1 MATAGQPTK
10 YNAEALATAQDYVKN
25 YADYEDIVP
34 SVVGLA
40 VALDVTKKTLYNWAE
55 SPENIEFLHTL
66 EKISSNQERRLLN
79 GGLSKSFDAGIT
91 KLMLYNHGYTGQP
104 KEPDDSDEAPP
115 LQISFN
121 VKEPVTEIKV
131 TNAKS

>member
-1 MATAGQPTK
+1 MAKAGQPTK
-10 YNAEALATAQDYVKN
+10 YNQKVLKTAQDYVKN

-40 VALDVTKKTLYNWAE
+40 VALDVSKQTLYNWANL
-55 SPENIEFLHTL
+55 PENAQFLDTL

-104 KEPDDSDEAPP
+104 KEPDDDDEAPP
-115 LQISFN
+115 LTISFD
-121 VKEPVTEIKV
+121 VKEAKAEIKV
-131 TNAKS
+131 TNAKP